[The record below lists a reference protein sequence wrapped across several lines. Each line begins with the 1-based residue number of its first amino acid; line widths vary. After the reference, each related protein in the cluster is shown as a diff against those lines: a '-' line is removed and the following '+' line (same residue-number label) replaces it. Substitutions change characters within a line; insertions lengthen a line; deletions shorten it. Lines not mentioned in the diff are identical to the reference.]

1 MPRRPLT
8 HERIRTEVTEAGTL
22 VETPEDFGRAVLGV
36 LHHAI
41 GYDDARMF
49 GVDPGTLLLNR
60 LIAATEPDGPF
71 RGHWLRHIY
80 LAGADDG
87 YFAPHELMG
96 SGAESLTYHS
106 DQTRCWGLPE
116 SLRGRFSEH
125 AHTSYFHETRTPV
138 GGSMRLC
145 LRARGAWIGMLDIVR
160 RDSGTPLT
168 ATDYTLL
175 KDLGRLI
182 GQGLDAALLREAA
195 RRPNGLRPD
204 GPGVIVISGEHRIT
218 YQTPDADRWMAT
230 LYDTDVTLQ
239 GDLPTPLWSI
249 VAAARH
255 GDVSKRPAVMMAPS
269 TAGPLRIEATEGQ
282 EPGSIAIVISP
293 VRRATTV
300 SLPDQWQLTERQR
313 AIVEQLLRGS
323 STKEIARALF
333 ISVPTV
339 ETHLGHIYGRL
350 DISGR
355 HELLACYFQHAILP
369 NIDADGVPQR

>member
-1 MPRRPLT
+1 MPRRPLA
-8 HERIRTEVTEAGTL
+8 HERIRTEVTQAGTL
-22 VETPEDFGRAVLGV
+22 AATPEDFGRAVLGV

-41 GYDDARMF
+41 GYDDARLF

-60 LIAATEPDGPF
+60 LIAATEPDAPF

-80 LAGADDG
+80 LAGAEDG
-87 YFAPHELMG
+87 YFAPHELMRVG
-96 SGAESLTYHS
+96 VASISYHP

-116 SLRGRFSEH
+116 SLRGRFSED
-125 AHTSYFHETRTPV
+125 AHTNYFHETRTPV

-160 RDSGTPLT
+160 RDYGSPLS
-168 ATDYTLL
+168 AADYTLL

-195 RRPNGLRPD
+195 CRPNVLRSH

-218 YQTPDADRWMAT
+218 YRTPDADRWMAA
-230 LYDTDVTLQ
+230 LYDSEVTQ
-239 GDLPTPLWSI
+239 RGDLPTPLWSI

-255 GDVSKRPAVMMAPS
+255 RRVSEPPTVMMAPS
-269 TAGPLRIEATEGQ
+269 TAGPLRIEATEGE

-293 VRRATTV
+293 VRRDTSVA
-300 SLPDQWQLTERQR
+300 LPDQWQLTERQR

-323 STKEIARALF
+323 STKEIAHTLF

-350 DISGR
+350 GVSGR
-355 HELLACYFQHAILP
+355 RELLACYFQLAILP
-369 NIDADGVPQR
+369 NIDADGVPLR